1 MKKGKPSSPFFI
13 FCLTFREYFNHL
25 MIIYTFPI
33 HTAFIDRDLQMIRP
47 VSEIKPLEF
56 TQSPGKLPFYF
67 ILQFFQLLWF
77 LPRTSQYLCFFG
89 GYHSVLPVWF
99 GKVFGKKCT
108 IQAGGTDC
116 MNMPEIG
123 YGNFRKKWL
132 RIATVYSF
140 KNCALI
146 LPVAEA
152 LVQQN
157 YTYDPQINPK
167 QGLHNLIPDLK
178 TPIQVIPN
186 GFDTDFWKDLGK
198 KRKSFSFISVA
209 SGTSNPSR
217 AIVKGYDLIEE
228 LAKKHADW
236 SFTLVG
242 DSSYFSPN
250 GNVTVLGKMDPSK
263 LLELY
268 NSHQFYLQLSTSEGF
283 PNALG
288 EAMACGC
295 VPIGSAVGAI
305 PEIIGDTGMILA
317 HKSLEILEDQL
328 QQILIKP
335 KELNPSPSV
344 RIQQFFTFSSRRKR
358 ILKALSL

>member
-1 MKKGKPSSPFFI
+1 
-13 FCLTFREYFNHL
+13 

-33 HTAFIDRDLQMIRP
+33 RTAFIDRDVEMISP
-47 VSEIKPLEF
+47 VAAIKTLEF
-56 TQSPGKLPFYF
+56 TQSPIKLPFFF

-77 LPRTSQYLCFFG
+77 LPKTSQYLCFFG

-99 GKVFGKKCT
+99 GRVFGKKCT

-116 MNMPEIG
+116 ISMPEIG

-132 RIATVYSF
+132 RLATVYSF
-140 KNCALI
+140 QNCSLI

-152 LVQQN
+152 LVKQD
-157 YTYDPQINPK
+157 YSYDPTISSK
-167 QGLHNLIPDLK
+167 QGLLNLIQDLE
-178 TPIQVIPN
+178 TPIQLIAN

-198 KRKSFSFISVA
+198 VRESKSFISVA
-209 SGTSNPSR
+209 TGTSNSSR
-217 AIVKGYDLIEE
+217 AIVKGYDLIEI
-228 LAKKHADW
+228 LAENHPDW
-236 SFTLVG
+236 SFSLIG
-242 DSSYFSPN
+242 DLAYRSSN
-250 GNVTVLGKMDPSK
+250 TNVKVFGKLKPSE

-305 PEIIGDTGMILA
+305 PEIIETTGLILYRKEIKDLETMIQDFDFSKFGEFSA
-317 HKSLEILEDQL
+317 AA
-328 QQILIKP
+328 
-335 KELNPSPSV
+335 SV
-344 RIQQFFTFSSRRKR
+344 RIQHEFNFAQRKEKL
-358 ILKALSL
+358 LKALSLA

>member
-1 MKKGKPSSPFFI
+1 
-13 FCLTFREYFNHL
+13 
-25 MIIYTFPI
+25 MIIYTFPVR
-33 HTAFIDRDLQMIRP
+33 TAFIDRDLEMIRP
-47 VSEIKPLEF
+47 AAEIMPLAF
-56 TQSPGKLPFYF
+56 TQSPIQLPLYF

-132 RIATVYSF
+132 RIATIYSF
-140 KNCALI
+140 KNCSLI
-146 LPVAEA
+146 LPVADA
-152 LVQQN
+152 LIKQE
-157 YTYDPQINPK
+157 YRYDPKINKK
-167 QGLHNLIPDLK
+167 QGLLNLIPDLK

-186 GFDTDFWKDLGK
+186 GFNTTFWKDLGK
-198 KRKSFSFISVA
+198 KRKPMSFISVA
-209 SGTSNPSR
+209 TGTSLRSR
-217 AIVKGYDLIEE
+217 AIVKGYDLIET
-228 LAKKHADW
+228 LAENHPDW

-242 DSSYFSPN
+242 DSFYVSPHP
-250 GNVTVLGKMDPSK
+250 NVTILGKLGPTQ
-263 LLELY
+263 LLTLY
-268 NSHQFYLQLSTSEGF
+268 NSHQVYLQLSTSEGF

-305 PEIIGDTGMILA
+305 PEIIGDSQLILQA
-317 HKSLEILEDQL
+317 KDHDLLESLISTVDLMELSEKSSQRIKDNFSFDQRRTKLL
-328 QQILIKP
+328 QALR
-335 KELNPSPSV
+335 LNC
-344 RIQQFFTFSSRRKR
+344 
-358 ILKALSL
+358 